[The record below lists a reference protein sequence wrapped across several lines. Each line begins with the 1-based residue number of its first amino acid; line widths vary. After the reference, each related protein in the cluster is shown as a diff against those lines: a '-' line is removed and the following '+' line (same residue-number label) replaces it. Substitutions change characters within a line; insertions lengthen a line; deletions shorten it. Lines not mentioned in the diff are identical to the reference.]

1 MVDLSD
7 IFIGVINL
15 ILVLIPSV
23 PYVVILVI
31 FYRDKDSYG
40 GSYEIMFHLGI
51 SDCLQLFCLTPSWA
65 THFMD
70 SNAFP
75 FTLNK
80 VFGALLAAG
89 WINSVNFTLLLAIN
103 RLVLLFGGK
112 RAEQFFEGIG
122 LNIILAICWLSGAI
136 FGATYLTP
144 VLHTV
149 YDPQSL
155 TWIYTG
161 QNPYLFISEQVKLWL
176 SLIETALTFI
186 AYVVIVCCLCCNNRL
201 SDRSLPDARRVHWN
215 PRRDL
220 NILLQL
226 TCNNGSKHLTSLNS
240 YVAASDVSLFFKIL
254 YRDKDSRGGSYKIM
268 FHLGI
273 ADCIQLICFTPSWLC
288 HLMDEASFPFALNKF
303 FGALL
308 NAGWVNYVHFTLLL
322 SINRLVILFF
332 GQRAEIFFN
341 EMGLTVTLI
350 ALWLS
355 ACVLAAAY
363 LTPVLNVIYEPENL
377 AWNYSGENPYVTV
390 AEYTGIEDEISSFSY
405 RFLFRLLWLLKVP

>member
-70 SNAFP
+70 STAFP

-122 LNIILAICWLSGAI
+122 LN
-136 FGATYLTP
+136 
-144 VLHTV
+144 
-149 YDPQSL
+149 
-155 TWIYTG
+155 
-161 QNPYLFISEQVKLWL
+161 
-176 SLIETALTFI
+176 
-186 AYVVIVCCLCCNNRL
+186 
-201 SDRSLPDARRVHWN
+201 VHWN

-220 NILLQL
+220 NILLQID
-226 TCNNGSKHLTSLNS
+226 T
-240 YVAASDVSLFFKIL
+240 
-254 YRDKDSRGGSYKIM
+254 
-268 FHLGI
+268 
-273 ADCIQLICFTPSWLC
+273 QQ
-288 HLMDEASFPFALNKF
+288 
-303 FGALL
+303 
-308 NAGWVNYVHFTLLL
+308 
-322 SINRLVILFF
+322 SIGHIFERHT
-332 GQRAEIFFN
+332 QCTRFFN
-341 EMGLTVTLI
+341 INQHKSMVHSKRNHSTSEQV
-350 ALWLS
+350 
-355 ACVLAAAY
+355 
-363 LTPVLNVIYEPENL
+363 
-377 AWNYSGENPYVTV
+377 
-390 AEYTGIEDEISSFSY
+390 
-405 RFLFRLLWLLKVP
+405 

>member
-1 MVDLSD
+1 MYA
-7 IFIGVINL
+7 IIGIINL
-15 ILVLIPSV
+15 ILILVPIV
-23 PYVVILVI
+23 PYVLIL
-31 FYRDKDSYG
+31 
-40 GSYEIMFHLGI
+40 
-51 SDCLQLFCLTPSWA
+51 
-65 THFMD
+65 
-70 SNAFP
+70 
-75 FTLNK
+75 
-80 VFGALLAAG
+80 
-89 WINSVNFTLLLAIN
+89 
-103 RLVLLFGGK
+103 
-112 RAEQFFEGIG
+112 
-122 LNIILAICWLSGAI
+122 
-136 FGATYLTP
+136 
-144 VLHTV
+144 
-149 YDPQSL
+149 
-155 TWIYTG
+155 
-161 QNPYLFISEQVKLWL
+161 
-176 SLIETALTFI
+176 
-186 AYVVIVCCLCCNNRL
+186 
-201 SDRSLPDARRVHWN
+201 
-215 PRRDL
+215 
-220 NILLQL
+220 
-226 TCNNGSKHLTSLNS
+226 
-240 YVAASDVSLFFKIL
+240 KIL

-390 AEYTGIEDEISSFSY
+390 ADKISIILSLIEIALTFAIYVVIVCLLCYHGRTFANSTTRHRHVYWNRGRDLIILLQAALISGFATFNIVY
-405 RFLFRLLWLLKVP
+405 WQVYNNLFPNSLWANYGSSLTWIVNCGVNPAIYLTINRPIRRKIFAAFRPQRLSSG